1 MEMNYRVRA
10 SVHRQIA
17 AVFEDF
23 AAEFA
28 GVVAT
33 RLFLVVHRTDA
44 ADATDATDAATAA
57 AYRRV
62 AQAQRWTGASCRTQR
77 TTDAVQTDAVA
88 AIFIWR
94 T

>member
-44 ADATDATDAATAA
+44 ADATDATAAATAA